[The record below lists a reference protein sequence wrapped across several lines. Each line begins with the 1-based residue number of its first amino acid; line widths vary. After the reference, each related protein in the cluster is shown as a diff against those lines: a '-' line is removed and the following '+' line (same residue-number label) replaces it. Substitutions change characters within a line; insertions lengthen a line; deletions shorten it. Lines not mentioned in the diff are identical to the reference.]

1 MFSFFLEQMRIGKGF
16 DGLVFVGF
24 SSRRGGVI
32 DFKCG
37 VMLLLMAY

>member
-1 MFSFFLEQMRIGKGF
+1 MRIGQGF
-16 DGLVFVGF
+16 DGPFFVGL

-32 DFKCG
+32 EFKCG